1 MKYIFISIFAAVM
14 VMGCSSKEI
23 NSNSSKVIDAAKDVV
38 NEGTKAIN
46 SEG

>member
-1 MKYIFISIFAAVM
+1 MKYIIMSVFVAVM

-23 NSNSSKVIDAAKDVV
+23 NNNTSKVLDGVKDITT
-38 NEGTKAIN
+38 EGTKAIN